1 MGNKRNKLKIVW
13 ALCPTAEFLNMKT
26 FIIVSLTPDPTVL
39 WAVFIS
45 YAQARAHTHARLV
58 MCLGF
63 VTYLHHC
70 CVTTAPPLLC
80 CLIVSI
86 HPRQLYLKPPS
97 DISAH
102 VSSPYSWDVYLYPS
116 LLFLCSRVTGL
127 SFFVVVAVAVNL
139 SFGNLPICQAGV
151 LHSPSHTKKG
161 KKGGRKDNTKLQ
173 IEWSWIDQF

>member
-1 MGNKRNKLKIVW
+1 MSPLPNSWDFKYEDLHHSV
-13 ALCPTAEFLNMKT
+13 LNSWSHSA
-26 FIIVSLTPDPTVL
+26 VSC
-39 WAVFIS
+39 VFIS
-45 YAQARAHTHARLV
+45 YAQTHTHTRLV
-58 MCLGF
+58 VCLGF

-97 DISAH
+97 DISAR

-127 SFFVVVAVAVNL
+127 SFFVVAVAVNL
-139 SFGNLPICQAGV
+139 SFGKLPICQAGV

-161 KKGGRKDNTKLQ
+161 KKGGSKDDTKKYSSSDHGL
-173 IEWSWIDQF
+173 ISFRINC